1 MTTIFLITAG
11 AFLLI
16 ISIMS
21 VGVIFAKKP
30 IQGSC
35 GGLSAL
41 SDVVG
46 QPLCEVCGGDPAKRP
61 PGCGEPL
68 PDEFFESTD
77 AKLAAQN
84 AKARTANS
92 PISGD

>member
-1 MTTIFLITAG
+1 MTTFLITAG
-11 AFLLI
+11 AFLVVLT
-16 ISIMS
+16 IMS

-46 QPLCEVCGGDPAKRP
+46 KPLCDVCGGDPAKRP

-68 PDEFFESTD
+68 PDEFFDEIERS
-77 AKLAAQN
+77 
-84 AKARTANS
+84 RTAGTATQEIPS
-92 PISGD
+92 KGERR